1 MTARQE
7 RELGAFGRA
16 VRQLRNQQCM
26 SAGELATAAG
36 LDRSCIERIEAGR
49 LDPGYHALRA
59 LADGFCVPASV
70 LLSRAEEL
78 EGR

>member
-1 MTARQE
+1 MSARKE

-16 VRQLRNQQCM
+16 VRQLRNQQAM
-26 SAGELATAAG
+26 SAGELATTAG
-36 LDRSCIERIEAGR
+36 LDRRCIERIEAGR
-49 LDPGYHALRA
+49 LDIGYRVFRA
-59 LADGFCVPASV
+59 LADGLCVPASV

>member
-16 VRQLRNQQCM
+16 VRQLRNQQHM
-26 SAGELATAAG
+26 SAGELATATG
-36 LDRSCIERIEAGR
+36 LDRWCVEGIEAGG
-49 LDPGYHALRA
+49 LDPGYHALLA
-59 LADGFCVPASV
+59 LADGLCVPASI

>member
-1 MTARQE
+1 MTARKE

-16 VRQLRNQQCM
+16 VRQLRNQQHM

-36 LDRSCIERIEAGR
+36 LDRWCVEGIEAGR
-49 LDPGYHALRA
+49 LDIGYRVFRA
-59 LADGFCVPASV
+59 LADGLCVPASV
-70 LLSRAEEL
+70 LLPRAEEL